1 MAEEVDFKLTPLDD
15 NGNPV
20 EANKNEEDGIRQ
32 EVQEDAG
39 NEQIES
45 QTEVQE
51 EENVAEVDS
60 STEENVQ
67 QQEEPQIQVSE
78 VGEKVDSSD
87 EGSQDNKEL
96 SDDDILSILKER
108 YNVESNSLNDVLSNN
123 EKSES
128 VELTDD
134 VKKFLDFQK
143 ETGRGLQDFLKAQ
156 RDINSLSD
164 VDALTEYYRETKP
177 HLSAEDISYLISEDF
192 SFDEELDD
200 EKEVRKKKI
209 AFKDE
214 VYKAKQHLNSIAD
227 KYKVPLGSSDGTPL
241 STEVQE
247 AVSFYAEYKE
257 NTEKQNQLQET
268 YAKVFREKT
277 DQVFNQDFK
286 GFEFNV
292 GDKKLLFKL
301 SNVDSVKSSQS
312 DVTSMLS
319 NFTDKETGALSD
331 GMKFHKAAFA
341 MNNPDLIAKL
351 AYQQGV
357 ADATD
362 GIVKETKNIDMTV
375 RDNKNTQTKESN
387 FKVLD
392 SGDTFSS
399 GLKFRKK

>member
-60 STEENVQ
+60 STEEIVQ

-143 ETGRGLQDFLKAQ
+143 ETGRGLQDFLKAH
-156 RDINSLSD
+156 RDI
-164 VDALTEYYRETKP
+164 TT
-177 HLSAEDISYLISEDF
+177 
-192 SFDEELDD
+192 
-200 EKEVRKKKI
+200 
-209 AFKDE
+209 
-214 VYKAKQHLNSIAD
+214 
-227 KYKVPLGSSDGTPL
+227 G
-241 STEVQE
+241 
-247 AVSFYAEYKE
+247 
-257 NTEKQNQLQET
+257 KQNHICQP
-268 YAKVFREKT
+268 K
-277 DQVFNQDFK
+277 
-286 GFEFNV
+286 
-292 GDKKLLFKL
+292 
-301 SNVDSVKSSQS
+301 
-312 DVTSMLS
+312 
-319 NFTDKETGALSD
+319 
-331 GMKFHKAAFA
+331 
-341 MNNPDLIAKL
+341 I
-351 AYQQGV
+351 
-357 ADATD
+357 
-362 GIVKETKNIDMTV
+362 
-375 RDNKNTQTKESN
+375 
-387 FKVLD
+387 
-392 SGDTFSS
+392 
-399 GLKFRKK
+399 